1 MDASVLLVAVLVVV
15 VVVTAKER
23 LVVVVSRDAPTAKTV
38 DAFRFLRVGLIFI
51 IILPVVRFILVPV
64 ILFVKSLL
72 VLPVVLP
79 LGSPPME
86 LDMDVLVL
94 PVVVVDVVTVVVSDR
109 NVNASSC
116 TVVVALLLLLLDT
129 CCCCVTDDVMVHTWA
144 LCCRESYRVES
155 CDASCVLRVV
165 MMYSYGVR
173 VQIIQYT
180 VNGISF
186 IHGNELPVRYS
197 E

>member
-38 DAFRFLRVGLIFI
+38 VAFRFLRVGLIFI
-51 IILPVVRFILVPV
+51 IKLVLV
-64 ILFVKSLL
+64 AIVLILFVKSLL

-94 PVVVVDVVTVVVSDR
+94 PVVVVVDVVTVVVSDR
-109 NVNASSC
+109 NVDASSC
-116 TVVVALLLLLLDT
+116 TVVVALLLLLDT
-129 CCCCVTDDVMVHTWA
+129 CCCCVTDDVMVHGLSA
-144 LCCRESYRVES
+144 VENNT
-155 CDASCVLRVV
+155 VWRVV
-165 MMYSYGVR
+165 MHLAYCDVLVCCAGANNTVYGKR
-173 VQIIQYT
+173 DIFH
-180 VNGISF
+180 S
-186 IHGNELPVRYS
+186 R
-197 E
+197 

>member
-1 MDASVLLVAVLVVV
+1 MDASVRLVAVVV
-15 VVVTAKER
+15 VVVVAVTAKER

-51 IILPVVRFILVPV
+51 IILPVVRFILVP
-64 ILFVKSLL
+64 ILLFVKSLL

-109 NVNASSC
+109 NVDASSC
-116 TVVVALLLLLLDT
+116 TVVVALLLLLDT
-129 CCCCVTDDVMVHTWA
+129 CCCCVTDDVMVHGLSA
-144 LCCRESYRVES
+144 VENNT
-155 CDASCVLRVV
+155 VWRVV
-165 MMYSYGVR
+165 MHLAYCDVLVCCAGANNTVYGKR
-173 VQIIQYT
+173 DIFH
-180 VNGISF
+180 S
-186 IHGNELPVRYS
+186 R
-197 E
+197 

>member
-51 IILPVVRFILVPV
+51 IILPVVRFILVP
-64 ILFVKSLL
+64 ILLFVKSLL

-94 PVVVVDVVTVVVSDR
+94 PVVVVVDVVTVVVSDR
-109 NVNASSC
+109 NVDASSC
-116 TVVVALLLLLLDT
+116 TGVVALLLLLDT
-129 CCCCVTDDVMVHTWA
+129 CCCCVTDDVMVHGLSA
-144 LCCRESYRVES
+144 VENHT
-155 CDASCVLRVV
+155 VWRVV
-165 MMYSYGVR
+165 MHLACCDVLVWCAGANNTVYGKR
-173 VQIIQYT
+173 DIFH
-180 VNGISF
+180 S
-186 IHGNELPVRYS
+186 R
-197 E
+197 